1 MGLGKTVELLACIFT
16 HQRSASENDIL
27 IDSELQVNEDCKV
40 NFKRLK
46 RDRVE
51 CTCGA
56 VSESLK
62 YKGLWVQCD
71 ICDAWQHADCVGYSP
86 EGKSLKSKQGSEGK
100 KFKTTIAVRDGEYV
114 CRICS
119 ELIQATES
127 PISSGATLIVC
138 PAPILPQWHDEI
150 LRYNVFL
157 IANHESW
164 N

>member
-1 MGLGKTVELLACIFT
+1 MGLGKTVELLACVFA
-16 HQRSASENDIL
+16 HKRSGSESDI
-27 IDSELQVNEDCKV
+27 IVDSEFQVNGDHKV

-51 CTCGA
+51 CICGA

-86 EGKSLKSKQGSEGK
+86 KGKSLKSKQGSESK

-114 CRICS
+114 CQMCS

-127 PISSGATLIVC
+127 PIASGATLIVC

-150 LRYNVFL
+150 IRYIYFIFPITSN
-157 IANHESW
+157 
-164 N
+164 